1 MAKNE
6 RRGRSTRK
14 DRATS
19 NDDAARTDKALESAA
34 RWLKRRGARREK
46 RESRVAYTE
55 AASIILN
62 RLHR

>member
-6 RRGRSTRK
+6 RRGRTGTERS
-14 DRATS
+14 TS
-19 NDDAARTDKALESAA
+19 NDDGARIDKALESAA

-46 RESRVAYTE
+46 RATRQAYTE
-55 AASIILN
+55 AASVIMN